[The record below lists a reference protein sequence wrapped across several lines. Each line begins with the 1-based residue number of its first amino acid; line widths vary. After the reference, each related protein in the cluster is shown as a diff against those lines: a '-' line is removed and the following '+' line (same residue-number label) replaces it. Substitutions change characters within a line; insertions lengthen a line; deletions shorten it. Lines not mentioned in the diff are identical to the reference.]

1 MLGKSVGGEVESG
14 EFLWESSRG
23 ILGDALLGRRVLF
36 LARSGP
42 EGQRDLFRAAVRVTL
57 EGKPIGVRH
66 VVNLTESPFG
76 DEQGLVA
83 SGQHVAFAT
92 VAFGAVQQV
101 TLLDLGGQDP
111 ETNGVVD
118 RFLVRLTNLQT
129 TGSIAGLGRTEVSAN
144 LAASSVAVSL
154 NDGLLGVSTN
164 GSGHAFEVSLSTGEV
179 VTRAREGLAVSSL
192 RVPQLPKPMILW
204 AVDTVRG
211 VTGPEFIAW
220 LEDNVFDARDMVKRA
235 NHSAF
240 GEQEEME
247 VVEGPVVPPS
257 PPAPKEVGAQGFSA
271 DVSWPPQSLRA
282 IWKTPGEGEG
292 VWREPYHKFLQ
303 KNEVPGAEPAPSY
316 FYQTHV
322 RPDPKRPWSKVWM
335 VAMDSRQLELGMEG
349 GIEDPKPLTGARGEG
364 RIPRENGVLQ
374 RAVGAFN
381 GGFKTTHG
389 EYGMMVG
396 RRVLLPP
403 KPGGAT
409 IVVTDDG
416 RTGFGTWPSSP
427 TIPQDILSFRQN
439 LDPLVDGGQL
449 NPSNR
454 KQWGWHTH
462 TTGML
467 THRSGFCLTSA
478 GHMVYA
484 WGPEV
489 TGETLGNAMIQAGCT
504 YAVHLD
510 MNPRHTAFAYIDAR
524 QRHQA
529 KLLHPG
535 MEVLAERFIVW
546 SPKDFFYLTLRQF
559 GPPSV
564 EGLEMEADEGTQPE
578 PAWAPAVFEGT
589 LASKG
594 EPVEMW
600 AFSLKRTEFRIREGS
615 QPGEA
620 RLDPALAGRVLAAVV
635 SGPVDEG
642 DSGPKATLYVD
653 KAGRIGLVG
662 PGKAVPE
669 GAQSMGMPMVEGES
683 KGALRH
689 RSALCTSQGM
699 LWVARAKAK
708 SDRGL
713 LEALKKTGCEVVAS
727 LDGDSDKAG
736 RVYRAGTSEP
746 PVDRY
751 DDAAL
756 YVLGVS
762 LAPAAFRWQSP

>member
-1 MLGKSVGGEVESG
+1 MPKS
-14 EFLWESSRG
+14 
-23 ILGDALLGRRVLF
+23 A
-36 LARSGP
+36 
-42 EGQRDLFRAAVRVTL
+42 
-57 EGKPIGVRH
+57 
-66 VVNLTESPFG
+66 
-76 DEQGLVA
+76 
-83 SGQHVAFAT
+83 
-92 VAFGAVQQV
+92 
-101 TLLDLGGQDP
+101 
-111 ETNGVVD
+111 
-118 RFLVRLTNLQT
+118 
-129 TGSIAGLGRTEVSAN
+129 
-144 LAASSVAVSL
+144 
-154 NDGLLGVSTN
+154 
-164 GSGHAFEVSLSTGEV
+164 
-179 VTRAREGLAVSSL
+179 
-192 RVPQLPKPMILW
+192 ILW

-235 NHSAF
+235 GHHAF
-240 GEQEEME
+240 GEEEEME
-247 VVEGPVVPPS
+247 VVEGPVLPP
-257 PPAPKEVGAQGFSA
+257 PPPEPKEVGAQEFAA
-271 DVSWPPQSLRA
+271 DASWPPQPLRA
-282 IWKTPGEGEG
+282 IWKNPGEGEG

-303 KNEVPGAEPAPSY
+303 KNQVAGAEPAPNY

-364 RIPRENGVLQ
+364 RIPRENDVLQ
-374 RAVGAFN
+374 RTVGAFN

-409 IVVTDDG
+409 ILVTEDG

-439 LDPLVDGGQL
+439 LDPLVEGGHL

-467 THRSGFCLTSA
+467 THRSGFCLTST

-559 GPPSV
+559 GPPKV
-564 EGLEMEADEGTQPE
+564 EGLAMEADKGIQPE

-589 LASKG
+589 WSGKG
-594 EPVEMW
+594 QNPVEMR
-600 AFSLKRTEFRIREGS
+600 AFSLKRTQFRLLPGNP
-615 QPGEA
+615 PGEG
-620 RLDPALAGRVLAAVV
+620 RLDPALAARVLAAVLAPGARAG
-635 SGPVDEG
+635 SGPM
-642 DSGPKATLYVD
+642 ATLYVD
-653 KAGRIGLVG
+653 KAGGVGLVG
-662 PGKAVPE
+662 PDKSAPQGAETLPLPLIE
-669 GAQSMGMPMVEGES
+669 GAR
-683 KGALRH
+683 KGTLRQ
-689 RSALCTSQGM
+689 RSALCTGQGM

-708 SDRGL
+708 SDGVL
-713 LEALKKTGCEVVAS
+713 LDALRATGCDVVVS
-727 LDGDSDKAG
+727 LDRESDDRAG

-751 DDAAL
+751 DEPSL
-756 YVLGVS
+756 YVLGES
-762 LAPAAFRWQSP
+762 LGPAAFRWQSP